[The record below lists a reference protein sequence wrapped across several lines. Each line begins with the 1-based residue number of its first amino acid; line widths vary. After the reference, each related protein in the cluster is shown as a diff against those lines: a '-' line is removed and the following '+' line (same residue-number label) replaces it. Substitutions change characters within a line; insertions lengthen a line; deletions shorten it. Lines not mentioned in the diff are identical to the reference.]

1 MGERLSWEVELEE
14 GVAHEAEAV
23 LVPVSRGVNEEE
35 ADGELVELWVYEF
48 AKVGLEVEVEEAVLL
63 YLSESDVVEVTL
75 LVPDE
80 ESVAV
85 TLLDTLNEA
94 EAEAVTK
101 DGEAEFV

>member
-1 MGERLSWEVELEE
+1 MGERLSREVELEE

-23 LVPVSRGVNEEE
+23 LVTVSRGVNEEE

-48 AKVGLEVEVEEAVLL
+48 AKVGLGVEVEEAVLL